1 MPDHSLVTIG
11 WVRNG
16 ITGGSRGVDW
26 KGVVSRIEID
36 PAFLAGL
43 EGIEEF
49 SHIYILFLLQGE
61 EAALL
66 CHPRSRADLP
76 EVGVFASRS
85 PHHPSP
91 LGLTLVEL
99 LSRRGNELEV
109 RGLDAWDGTA
119 VLDLKPFMMRALP
132 ENLRYPAW
140 LDQLER
146 KGDAG

>member
-1 MPDHSLVTIG
+1 MPDRSLATIG
-11 WVRNG
+11 QVRNG
-16 ITGGSRGVDW
+16 VASGSRGVEW
-26 KGVVSRIEID
+26 KEVVSRIEVY
-36 PAFLAGL
+36 PVYAAGL

-49 SHIYILFLLQGE
+49 SHLYILFLLQSE
-61 EAALL
+61 EAAMLY
-66 CHPRSRADLP
+66 HPRGRVDLP

-85 PHHPSP
+85 PHRPSP

-99 LSRRGNELEV
+99 LSRQGDALEV
-109 RGLDAWDGTA
+109 RGLDAWDGSA

>member
-1 MPDHSLVTIG
+1 MPDRPLVTIG
-11 WVRNG
+11 RVSNG
-16 ITGGSRGVDW
+16 VASGSREVDW
-26 KGVVSRIEID
+26 KEIVSRID
-36 PAFLAGL
+36 VDLAFAAGL
-43 EGIEEF
+43 KGIEEF
-49 SHIYILFLLQGE
+49 SHLYILFLLQGE
-61 EAALL
+61 RVAVMS
-66 CHPRSRADLP
+66 HPRRRGDLP
-76 EVGVFASRS
+76 EVGIFASRS
-85 PHHPSP
+85 PHRPSP